1 MKTLVIY
8 YSRSSVTKKIAEVI
22 AKEINA
28 DIEEI
33 IDTKKRSGIIGFIKS
48 GYEAT
53 YDKLTKIEDIKSNL
67 ESYDLIILGTPVW
80 AGKPSTP
87 ATTFIKKYHTRIKN
101 LAVFITHGSPT
112 NEFRGAIDFI
122 ENASGKK
129 GIKALSSAVNIVKSN
144 NFKEVI
150 AFAKGLCKE

>member
-1 MKTLVIY
+1 MKTLVVY

-33 IDTKKRSGIIGFIKS
+33 IDNKKRSGVIGFIKS
-48 GYEAT
+48 GYEAA
-53 YDKLTKIEDIKSNL
+53 YDKLTKIEEIKSNL
-67 ESYDLIILGTPVW
+67 EDYDLVILGTPVW

-87 ATTFIKKYHTRIKN
+87 ATTFIKKYHTHIKN
-101 LAVFITHGSPT
+101 LAVFITHGSPS
-112 NEFRGAIDFI
+112 NEYRSAINFI
-122 ENASGKK
+122 ENASDKK
-129 GIKALSSAVNIVKSN
+129 GIKALSSPANIVKNN

-150 AFAKGLCKE
+150 AFAKELCKE